1 VFLVEIKEA
10 LRHCGMQPANKLG
23 RLKLP
28 AFVALR
34 RRRAQ
39 VVDQQQRRLSI
50 DRIAPS
56 IQNHP
61 KVKRQNKL

>member
-1 VFLVEIKEA
+1 VFLLEIKAA
-10 LRHCGMQPANKLG
+10 LRHCMQPANELG

-28 AFVALR
+28 ASAALQW
-34 RRRAQ
+34 RRAQ

-50 DRIAPS
+50 NRIAPS

>member
-1 VFLVEIKEA
+1 VFLFEINAA
-10 LRHCGMQPANKLG
+10 LRHCMQPAYELG
-23 RLKLP
+23 SLKLP
-28 AFVALR
+28 ASAALR
-34 RRRAQ
+34 QRRAQ

-50 DRIAPS
+50 KRIAPS